1 MKDCC
6 DHSSKIDVKDILKQA
21 GFSATKV
28 KVKMVE
34 IFAESKTP
42 LACHELAQ
50 IITDADESTLFRNI
64 KQLLQAGII
73 NEINLSEGFKR
84 YEYSPEG
91 HHHHYIKCTSCE
103 RIDVLNLCDL
113 KIFQKQLKAL
123 GYSNIS
129 HKIEFS
135 GTCTQCS

>member
-28 KVKMVE
+28 KVKMVK

-91 HHHHYIKCTSCE
+91 HHHHYIKFPGISS
-103 RIDVLNLCDL
+103 
-113 KIFQKQLKAL
+113 QKSSQNSLFL
-123 GYSNIS
+123 
-129 HKIEFS
+129 
-135 GTCTQCS
+135 